1 MQRIFQRRKHGNI
14 LGKEGS
20 VVQHLVLKTM
30 EKQLCHL
37 CVMLSKDKDRC
48 PLWLAPQP
56 PHFQQVLRYSQAL
69 PRIIWKCLLHWL
81 YFICSPI
88 QVLTRPNLAWFL
100 ISQNSELLLLILLL
114 LLCIQSSLAIDFL
127 TFFLHIYNVQ
137 WCLQWISCMIN
148 SIHDSFEQ
156 CLLNTAQEVTNL
168 RMPWRTREHVS
179 HNSRSNSSE
188 YTALH
193 RGDTPP
199 NKHFQQVPFSILVH
213 FCTYFQTGWV
223 WTLSTLQ
230 STKHTPARCPTPRL
244 KV

>member
-1 MQRIFQRRKHGNI
+1 MFRDTRWRSVHSTTANQFKGGSGAKYPIIKPSRSLLLPVQTKTRTGEHSVWSRIAPLFALFSRTMRQTYSWVFSRWALNWTSMQRIFQRRKHGNI
-14 LGKEGS
+14 LGKKGS
-20 VVQHLVLKTM
+20 VFQHLVLKNM
-30 EKQLCHL
+30 EKQRRHL

-56 PHFQQVLRYSQAL
+56 PHFQQVLRDSQAL
-69 PRIIWKCLLHWL
+69 PRIIWKCLLCWL

-148 SIHDSFEQ
+148 SIHDSFE
-156 CLLNTAQEVTNL
+156 
-168 RMPWRTREHVS
+168 
-179 HNSRSNSSE
+179 
-188 YTALH
+188 
-193 RGDTPP
+193 
-199 NKHFQQVPFSILVH
+199 
-213 FCTYFQTGWV
+213 
-223 WTLSTLQ
+223 
-230 STKHTPARCPTPRL
+230 
-244 KV
+244 